1 MGHQR
6 NSRATA
12 RPAAACL
19 AVCVVAVMSITA
31 APAQQPPAGSRSFD
45 ELYRRGQLA
54 NAGLKTLTAR
64 FTETTTSALLT
75 RPLVEQGT
83 LAVERPAK
91 VVLHYTVPDTRTV
104 LIDGDRLV
112 LSWPGRNINV
122 TKNIKQAQSRVQKY
136 FVDSNPAELRKS
148 FDIEVIDAERRAG
161 TDHISLLPK
170 RKQIREG
177 LTRLDLW
184 IDQRTLLLAAMR
196 MTFANGDS
204 KLMTLD
210 NVVPNAVL
218 DPTTFA
224 EPHRTTQ

>member
-1 MGHQR
+1 M
-6 NSRATA
+6 T
-12 RPAAACL
+12 
-19 AVCVVAVMSITA
+19 ITA
-31 APAQQPPAGSRSFD
+31 VPAQRTPAGSTTFD

-64 FTETTTSALLT
+64 FTETTTSSLLT

-112 LSWPGRNINV
+112 LSWPGRNINE
-122 TKNIKQAQSRVQKY
+122 TKNIKQVQSRVQKY
-136 FVDSNPAELRKS
+136 FVDSNPAEIRKS
-148 FDIEVIDAERRAG
+148 FDIDVIDAERRAG
-161 TDHISLLPK
+161 TYHISLLPK

-177 LTRLDLW
+177 LTHLDLW
-184 IDQRTLLLAAMR
+184 VDQRTLLLAAMR

-224 EPHRTTQ
+224 EPHQTAR

>member
-1 MGHQR
+1 
-6 NSRATA
+6 
-12 RPAAACL
+12 
-19 AVCVVAVMSITA
+19 MSITA
-31 APAQQPPAGSRSFD
+31 VPAQRPPAGSMAFD

-64 FTETTTSALLT
+64 FTETTTSSLLT

-112 LSWPGRNINV
+112 LSWPGRNINE
-122 TKNIKQAQSRVQKY
+122 TKNIKQVQSRVQKY

-184 IDQRTLLLAAMR
+184 VDQRTLLLAAMR

-204 KLMTLD
+204 KLMTLED
-210 NVVPNAVL
+210 VVPNASL
-218 DPTTFA
+218 APGTFA
-224 EPHRTTQ
+224 GPQQMTR

>member
-1 MGHQR
+1 
-6 NSRATA
+6 
-12 RPAAACL
+12 
-19 AVCVVAVMSITA
+19 MSITA
-31 APAQQPPAGSRSFD
+31 VPAQRPPAGSTAFD

-64 FTETTTSALLT
+64 FTETTTSSLLT

-83 LAVERPAK
+83 LAVERPTK

-112 LSWPGRNINV
+112 LSWPDRNIND
-122 TKNIKQAQSRVQKY
+122 TKNIKQVQSRVQKY

-184 IDQRTLLLAAMR
+184 VDQRTLLLAAMR

-224 EPHRTTQ
+224 EPHRTTR

>member
-1 MGHQR
+1 M
-6 NSRATA
+6 SMTA
-12 RPAAACL
+12 
-19 AVCVVAVMSITA
+19 V
-31 APAQQPPAGSRSFD
+31 PAQRTPAGSTTFD
-45 ELYRRGQLA
+45 ELYRRGQRA

-64 FTETTTSALLT
+64 FTETTTSSLLT

-112 LSWPGRNINV
+112 LSWPGRNINE
-122 TKNIKQAQSRVQKY
+122 TKNIKQVQSRIQKY
-136 FVDSNPAELRKS
+136 FVDSDPAELRKS
-148 FDIEVIDAERRAG
+148 FDIDVIDAERRAG

-184 IDQRTLLLAAMR
+184 VDQRTLLLAAMR

-210 NVVPNAVL
+210 NVVPNAAL
-218 DPTTFA
+218 DPATFA
-224 EPHRTTQ
+224 EPRQTTR

>member
-1 MGHQR
+1 MHHQR
-6 NSRATA
+6 NSS
-12 RPAAACL
+12 AAARSAVASFVVCVL
-19 AVCVVAVMSITA
+19 AVIAVTEL
-31 APAQQPPAGSRSFD
+31 PAQRSPAGSTTFD

-54 NAGLKTLTAR
+54 NAGLKTLTAH

-91 VVLHYTVPDTRTV
+91 VILNYTVPDTRTV

-112 LSWPGRNINV
+112 LSWPGRNINQ
-122 TKNIKQAQSRVQKY
+122 TKNIKQVQSRVQKY
-136 FVDSNPAELRKS
+136 FVDSSPAELRKS
-148 FDIEVIDAERRAG
+148 FDIDVIDTERRAG

-184 IDQRTLLLAAMR
+184 VDQRTQLLAAMR
-196 MTFANGDS
+196 MTFANGDA

-218 DPTTFA
+218 NPTTFA
-224 EPHRTTQ
+224 APHQTAR